1 MTKFEIIYNKHWL
14 TTFPKYLLIP
24 ENIHPLD
31 KDYKLDFKDAMFM
44 FGVIQNKVQSYM
56 QDDREIPKNLM
67 EILKQLITKKEYD
80 AFEAYNAKF

>member
-1 MTKFEIIYNKHWL
+1 MTKFEIIYNKHWS

-31 KDYKLDFKDAMFM
+31 KDYKLDFKDAISV

-67 EILKQLITKKEYD
+67 EILKQLIPKKEYD

>member
-1 MTKFEIIYNKHWL
+1 M
-14 TTFPKYLLIP
+14 LIP

-31 KDYKLDFKDAMFM
+31 KDYKLDFKDAMSVFV
-44 FGVIQNKVQSYM
+44 VIQNKVQSYM

-67 EILKQLITKKEYD
+67 EILKQLIPKKEYD